1 MEILKAM
8 HCSIPEGAGEENP
21 SGDGGG
27 KVVGVPAQQ
36 LSVAVQR
43 ENAAS
48 LFGSSAANNYY

>member
-1 MEILKAM
+1 M